1 MPPILPVYCDKSFI
15 SLHNHRFTNCAAVY
29 PLPAMRFM
37 NLPVAHLNPFCIFEL
52 VNAELAG
59 MKHRN
64 LMSGK
69 KMDRGAL
76 GRSLPE
82 LLNLSWHKPPYTAL
96 SADRLAN
103 VKRNDGKAIR
113 QYDGNELLFPHQLP
127 IPMAVDRNAC
137 AKEGQKPLQKQTRL
151 HVKQLSFPA
160 PEKKFDRIPS
170 VFHVDRD
177 KRLAGI
183 GEPLYL
189 FPVQLSSSPSSP

>member
-137 AKEGQKPLQKQTRL
+137 AKEGQKPLQKQTRCT
-151 HVKQLSFPA
+151 
-160 PEKKFDRIPS
+160 
-170 VFHVDRD
+170 
-177 KRLAGI
+177 
-183 GEPLYL
+183 
-189 FPVQLSSSPSSP
+189 SSSLVSPLLKKSLTESPLFSTLTGINAWPA